1 MSPHFQ
7 LKTYVILKH
16 CFPKKKALSIPS
28 MLQGTH
34 NYLGQY
40 YLGKEDRTNII
51 FKNYF
56 RSIRNIFGKKLA
68 YSVMNRKK

>member
-1 MSPHFQ
+1 
-7 LKTYVILKH
+7 
-16 CFPKKKALSIPS
+16 

-34 NYLGQY
+34 NYLGQHC
-40 YLGKEDRTNII
+40 LGKEDRTNII

-68 YSVMNRKK
+68 YSVMNRKKMILFLFKLLNGMLHSLVYH